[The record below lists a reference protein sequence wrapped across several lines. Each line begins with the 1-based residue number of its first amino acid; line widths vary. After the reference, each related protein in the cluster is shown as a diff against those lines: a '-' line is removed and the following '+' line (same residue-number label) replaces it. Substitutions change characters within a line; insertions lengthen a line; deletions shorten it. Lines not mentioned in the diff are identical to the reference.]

1 MNRFERAGIGLLGCG
16 VVGGGVVEALDR
28 NQDKIYERA
37 GRRAAIERIA
47 VRDVTKPRSVR
58 LAPELLCDDWR
69 SVVAH
74 PGTDVV
80 VEAMGGVEPARVAL
94 LTALAAGK
102 PVVTAN
108 KQLLALHGP
117 ELLATARANG
127 ATLHYEASVLAGI
140 PAIHTLQTYFQANR
154 VRRLRG
160 IVNGTS
166 NFILTRMDTGASFS
180 AALAEAQ
187 ALGYA
192 EADPSQDVDGDDALY
207 KLQILIWTLCG
218 ATLPETAIVKR
229 GIRGLTE
236 RDVQRAAAQGKRWKL
251 VAEAVFDAAGT
262 PVSAAVEPLA
272 VPPEDPLFHVGG
284 VTNALTVEG
293 DLVGEVTLMGPGA
306 GALATAS
313 AIVEDLVKCLR
324 TTALPAHSRGESVCD
339 HPLGTTTVSV

>member
-1 MNRFERAGIGLLGCG
+1 MNRYECAGIGLLGCG
-16 VVGGGVVEALDR
+16 VVGSGVVEALSR

-37 GRRAAIERIA
+37 GRRPVIERIA
-47 VRDVTKPRSVR
+47 VRDLTKPRSVR
-58 LAPELLCDDWR
+58 MAPERLCDDWY

-74 PGTDVV
+74 PQTDVI
-80 VEAMGGVEPARVAL
+80 VEAMGGVEPARAAL
-94 LTALAAGK
+94 LTALTAGK
-102 PVVTAN
+102 SVVTAN
-108 KQLLALHGP
+108 KQLLALHGA

-140 PAIHTLQTYFQANR
+140 PAIHTLETYFQANR

-166 NFILTRMDTGASFS
+166 NFILTRMNTGTSFS

-218 ATLPETAIVKR
+218 STMPETAIVKR

-236 RDVQRAAAQGKRWKL
+236 RDVRRAAAQGKRWKL

-272 VPPEDPLFHVGG
+272 VPPEDPLFHV
-284 VTNALTVEG
+284 
-293 DLVGEVTLMGPGA
+293 
-306 GALATAS
+306 
-313 AIVEDLVKCLR
+313 
-324 TTALPAHSRGESVCD
+324 
-339 HPLGTTTVSV
+339 